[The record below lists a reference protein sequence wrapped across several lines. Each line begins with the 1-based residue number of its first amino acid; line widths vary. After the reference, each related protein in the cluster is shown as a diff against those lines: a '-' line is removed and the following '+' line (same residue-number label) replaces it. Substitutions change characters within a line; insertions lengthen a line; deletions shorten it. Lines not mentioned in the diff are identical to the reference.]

1 MISIIDAMTDEE
13 CFGRWFQ
20 GQGDSWAA
28 WKAILKAAFA
38 LPMTPQELVTFG
50 ELSGGRSPP
59 KKRVRE
65 LWVCAGRRA
74 GKDSIAS
81 LVATFAAAIEQ
92 AHLGRLRP
100 GEMAVVQCLAVD
112 RDQARIV
119 LSYIKAFFDTIPDLG
134 AMIVRETRY
143 GLELNN
149 GVSIEVTT
157 NNFRQARGRTVLLAI
172 LDEVSFYR
180 SEDSATPDFEV
191 YRAVVPSLAT
201 LPDSMLIAISSPYRK
216 AGLLYE
222 KWKAHFGK
230 DSADVLVIQ
239 ASSAQLNPTLD
250 PAIVARALEDDPAD
264 ARSAWLG
271 LFRDDIGSYVPTEL
285 IESAV
290 DVGVLVRPPKPGVA
304 YSGFVDAASGVG
316 QDSFALGI
324 AHKDGQEVVL
334 DCAYE
339 IKPPFSP
346 DSALAQSASL
356 LKSYGLHSVVGDK
369 YSAGFVIEGFAKLG
383 VTYTYSERDRS
394 AIYVECLP
402 LFTSGRARL
411 VDNRKL
417 VTQFASLERRTSS
430 VGRDR
435 VDHGRV
441 GHDDLCNAAAGALGL
456 ASGIG
461 GPPPLNI
468 SEETLAY
475 ARSLRPW
482 RNEFS
487 Y

>member
-1 MISIIDAMTDEE
+1 VISIIDAMTDEE
-13 CFGRWFQ
+13 CFGPWFE
-20 GQGDSWAA
+20 GASWDA
-28 WKAILKAAFA
+28 WKATLKAAFA
-38 LPMTPQELVTFG
+38 LPLTPRELVTFG
-50 ELSGGRSPP
+50 ELAGGRSPP
-59 KKRVRE
+59 TKRVRE
-65 LWVCAGRRA
+65 LWVAAGRRA

-81 LVATFAAAIEQ
+81 LVATFAATIEQ
-92 AHLGRLRP
+92 AHLGHLRP
-100 GEMAVVQCLAVD
+100 GELAVVQCLAVD

-119 LSYIKAFFDTIPDLG
+119 LSYIKAFFDAIPDLG

-180 SEDSATPDFEV
+180 SEESATPDFEV

-222 KWKAHFGK
+222 KWKQHYGR
-230 DSADVLVIQ
+230 DSDDVLVIQ

-250 PAIVARALEDDPAD
+250 PAIIARALDDDPAD

-271 LFRDDIGSYVPTEL
+271 LFRDDIGAYVPTEL
-285 IESAV
+285 IEAAV
-290 DVGVLVRPPKPGVA
+290 DIGVLVRPPKPGMA
-304 YSGFVDAASGVG
+304 YWGFADAASGVG
-316 QDSFALGI
+316 SDSFALGI
-324 AHKDGQEVVL
+324 AHKDGNEVVL
-334 DCAYE
+334 DLAHE

-346 DSALAQSASL
+346 DSAIAECASL
-356 LKSYGLHSVVGDK
+356 LKSYGLRACTGDK
-369 YSAGFVIEGFAKLG
+369 YSLGFTNEGFAKRG
-383 VTYTYSERDRS
+383 ITYAYSEFDRS
-394 AIYVECLP
+394 AIFSNALP
-402 LFTSGRARL
+402 LFTAGRARI
-411 VDNRKL
+411 VDSRKL

-435 VDHGRV
+435 IDHGRE

-468 SEETLAY
+468 SDEVLRMA
-475 ARSLRPW
+475 AMRPRPW
-482 RNEFS
+482 RNEFA